1 MLFAYF
7 GYTCLPAPVLS
18 LILLPQNLTSKD
30 IHKLKVSCN
39 LQTIVNPLSPKD
51 VYKSYLDLVTCR
63 ASHHSTNCYGY
74 VLDSQVWP
82 RPKAFSQISAHM
94 PH

>member
-7 GYTCLPAPVLS
+7 GYTYLPALAVLS

-39 LQTIVNPLSPKD
+39 LQTSVNPLSPKD
-51 VYKSYLDLVTCR
+51 VYKSYLDLV
-63 ASHHSTNCYGY
+63 H
-74 VLDSQVWP
+74 
-82 RPKAFSQISAHM
+82 
-94 PH
+94 